1 MMRNDDFTALCRLLE
16 HDYAGH
22 KRLKTL
28 AGYQQAKTQLKPLF
42 SAAVSAPL
50 RGRVLEALLT
60 STGDR
65 HLHLEPMPYGVTT
78 EQQLLAQHFL
88 QIYQFNGKAF
98 GQSYHHAAGDGHAP
112 SINFLED
119 DTTLI
124 TVPGCAIAHATML
137 NALLTSLQERI
148 TERPFMVI
156 DVRGNRGG
164 SDRIWQQ
171 LWPYLVTA
179 PLMSNGTAFWASVGN
194 QRYLEHG
201 VHYAKLLNRAD
212 DAHQHQAVVQ
222 AMVQRHGS
230 FVFPKLSGFHPY
242 CEADAQVKTSPKRC
256 AVIIDG
262 KTASAGETLIEL
274 ARTSEKT
281 TVFGQSSSR
290 GSYDCSNL
298 RLAALPEGHFSVS
311 FGMSLKMS
319 AGYAPVDGS
328 GFRPDVVLP
337 QGSALRVLP
346 LVQAYLRQEWHE
358 VARLHRQF

>member
-1 MMRNDDFTALCRLLE
+1 MQNDFAALCWLLE

-22 KRLKTL
+22 KRLKSLTS
-28 AGYQQAKTQLKPLF
+28 YQQAKAQLQTLF
-42 SAAVSAPL
+42 LTADSVEL
-50 RGRVLEALLT
+50 RQRILAALLIA
-60 STGDR
+60 TGDR
-65 HLHLEPMPYGVTT
+65 HLHLEPLPHGVDSENKLYAHHFT
-78 EQQLLAQHFL
+78 QL
-88 QIYQFNGKAF
+88 YQRNGRAF
-98 GQSYHHAAGDGHAP
+98 GQSYHHAEGDAQSP
-112 SINFLED
+112 SVNFLDE

-124 TVPGCAIAHATML
+124 TVSGCAITHAAML
-137 NALLTSLQERI
+137 AQLLSSLKKQI
-148 TERPFMVI
+148 VQHPYMII
-156 DVRGNRGG
+156 DIRGNHGG
-164 SDRIWQQ
+164 SDRIWQH
-171 LWPYLVTA
+171 LWPYLATA

-201 VHYAKLLNRAD
+201 VHYAKLLNRPD
-212 DAHQHQAVVQ
+212 DAHQHGAVVR
-222 AMVQRHGS
+222 AMVQHHGS
-230 FVFPKLSGFHPY
+230 FVFPKLPGFHPY
-242 CEADAQVKTSPKRC
+242 CEADAQVKAVPRRC

-298 RLAALPEGHFSVS
+298 RLAWLPTGQFCVS

-358 VARLHRQF
+358 VARLHGQF